1 MEKDSSRA
9 EELLAAAAELVLQ
22 NGLQDL
28 SLRALAERLGTSH
41 RMIIYYFGS
50 KEAFLQAL
58 LRRLRITEQIR
69 LRGFEASGTSPKAQ
83 MLNAWDYLAS
93 KEMRA
98 HFKLLFEV
106 YGAAIR
112 DPERYR
118 DFLDDTVQEW
128 LPMLEM
134 WGDMLFPELRERN
147 KAGARLQ
154 LAVTRGLLLDLLT
167 TDDLASTRE
176 AMQLHA
182 DLLEAYV
189 RRSAP

>member
-134 WGDMLFPELRERN
+134 WGDMLFPELGE
-147 KAGARLQ
+147 
-154 LAVTRGLLLDLLT
+154 
-167 TDDLASTRE
+167 
-176 AMQLHA
+176 
-182 DLLEAYV
+182 
-189 RRSAP
+189 